1 MRRNLRLKLHRS
13 HSPKP
18 PTRDR
23 TDLEGVVVN
32 GSLKEIQVV
41 NRNSDKDEPV
51 RSVHTR
57 LYYAALKGDWKIA
70 KTIFL
75 ENMNYVRER
84 ITKTGETVLHVA
96 AAGKNTT
103 FVRKLVEMLDP
114 SDLELR
120 NERGST
126 SFCYAA
132 ISGVVENAR
141 VMMQKNHKLPTI
153 RDHDK
158 FTPIQLAA
166 LNGHKKMV
174 SYLYEVTPFE
184 GLAPSER
191 IEILDATVRNDI
203 FDVALKMIDN
213 NISIATAI
221 LEGDESLLRVLA
233 RKPMAVIDDQ
243 EGMLG
248 RCLHATCDVLCLNFN
263 LQESAAK
270 KKAGQLFEKI
280 LTECLTLPDAQFFS
294 LIRRTHILHYAAKEG
309 NAEFLTMI
317 LRKSPDLLWELNE
330 EGHSIF
336 HVAVLH
342 RQERVFNIIYNIGVY
357 KDLIT
362 SIRDR
367 DGNNILHLAAKVKKP
382 NPSKDTHQE
391 ATSDTR
397 PPLNPRD
404 ESSEDVDM
412 ILPKSLLKLS
422 TELHQVR
429 RDVTW
434 FEELKRIVPSSFLDM
449 GNKDDK
455 TPEQIFKEQHTAML
469 KNGVKS
475 IRESA
480 KTCLVVA
487 ALISTMS
494 FTAAIKL
501 TDIVPSTSNDGYS
514 PVVYRIFDAAALLTS
529 ILSIIMFLYITS
541 CYTEDDFASLSLRL
555 LIGLATLCFS
565 IGSMLVVC
573 GAAFLLM
580 YTDGH
585 AWELELVSVLCSLPV
600 ALVFTLYYE
609 QWFVLLRTRYVKSS
623 ELKLC

>member
-1 MRRNLRLKLHRS
+1 MRRNLRLKLYRS

-18 PTRDR
+18 LTRDR
-23 TDLEGVVVN
+23 TDLEGVAVN
-32 GSLKEIQVV
+32 GSLYETQVV

-51 RSVHTR
+51 RSIHTR

-70 KTIFL
+70 KTIL
-75 ENMNYVRER
+75 RGNGNYGRER

-114 SDLELR
+114 SDLELA
-120 NERGST
+120 NKRGRT
-126 SFCYAA
+126 AFCYAA

-153 RDHDK
+153 RGHDE
-158 FTPIQLAA
+158 FTPIQHAA

-184 GLAPSER
+184 GLALSER
-191 IEILDATVRNDI
+191 IEILDATVQNDI

-213 NISIATAI
+213 NISIATAR

-233 RKPMAVIDDQ
+233 RKPLAVIDDQ
-243 EGMLG
+243 EGILG
-248 RCLHATCDVLCLNFN
+248 RCLHATYDVLCLNLN
-263 LQESAAK
+263 LQDSAAK
-270 KKAGQLFEKI
+270 KKAGELFEKI
-280 LTECLTLPDAQFFS
+280 LTECLTLPDDQFFS
-294 LIRRTHILHYAAKEG
+294 LIRRTQILHYAAKEG

-336 HVAVLH
+336 HVAVSH

-391 ATSDTR
+391 ATSDTCR
-397 PPLNPRD
+397 PQNPRD
-404 ESSEDVDM
+404 ECSEEVDM

-422 TELHQVR
+422 TALLQVR

-434 FEELKRIVPSSFLDM
+434 F
-449 GNKDDK
+449 KD
-455 TPEQIFKEQHTAML
+455 
-469 KNGVKS
+469 
-475 IRESA
+475 
-480 KTCLVVA
+480 LV
-487 ALISTMS
+487 LYWNI
-494 FTAAIKL
+494 
-501 TDIVPSTSNDGYS
+501 N
-514 PVVYRIFDAAALLTS
+514 VY
-529 ILSIIMFLYITS
+529 
-541 CYTEDDFASLSLRL
+541 
-555 LIGLATLCFS
+555 
-565 IGSMLVVC
+565 
-573 GAAFLLM
+573 
-580 YTDGH
+580 
-585 AWELELVSVLCSLPV
+585 LE
-600 ALVFTLYYE
+600 
-609 QWFVLLRTRYVKSS
+609 
-623 ELKLC
+623 